1 MIHHSQTIESFVFLP
16 EILNY
21 NNNFQQINSSNNK
34 LQLTNSQPMEEYY
47 HILIIFQKISQF
59 YQLLIDELYGVH
71 IVRDSH
77 ILQPIV
83 INIIRLLLFIADKL
97 KQYIKINSPMIINE
111 NHFRIKEN
119 EEICRIEEKEMF
131 TMKSKFQLIEIHPTN
146 IDTLTS
152 SKSSNDKNIEYVRN
166 DNHSLNIIQ
175 DDQTSSLDFDEDEFY
190 RLANL
195 ERDD

>member
-47 HILIIFQKISQF
+47 HILIIFRKISHF

-111 NHFRIKEN
+111 NHFRIKQN
-119 EEICRIEEKEMF
+119 EEICRIEKKKMF

-152 SKSSNDKNIEYVRN
+152 SKPSNDKNIEYVRN

>member
-47 HILIIFQKISQF
+47 HILIIFRKISQF

-152 SKSSNDKNIEYVRN
+152 SKSANDKNIEYVRN